1 MLSFNDKTVSFVPSS
16 SSSGYEAQRTLTRK
30 RNQLLNFYDMELVV
44 CDQCETLFA
53 DKLKN
58 MPCPKCGSTGQK
70 YHTYNT
76 SSIGYL
82 DNIRMKSLDYA
93 MAA

>member
-1 MLSFNDKTVSFVPSS
+1 MFSFNDKTVSFVPSS
-16 SSSGYEAQRTLTRK
+16 SSSGYEVQRTLTRK
-30 RNQLLNFYDMELVV
+30 RNQLSNFYDMELVV

-58 MPCPKCGSTGQK
+58 MPCPKCGSTVQK